1 MAWFQGPMDFGPR
14 SLGSRSVLC
23 DPSSRWARENINIFL
38 RRRPLAEP
46 IPLSIAPSMVD
57 CVGGIQS
64 PFMLVK
70 ATVEPAWR
78 AQVVAALDDGSSCTV
93 HTPAAA
99 TAPELTGLLEAH
111 RSECGVPGLL
121 NVPMEI
127 FPGYL
132 AETPTDAVRIAFS
145 SAVDL
150 LAIGRFLIS
159 KDYWLLRGRAGSPT
173 SDPTG

>member
-1 MAWFQGPMDFGPR
+1 MGTREHQYILAAPATGGTNSLVNRALHGRLCWWNPISVHARQSDRRTGLAGPGR
-14 SLGSRSVLC
+14 GS
-23 DPSSRWARENINIFL
+23 
-38 RRRPLAEP
+38 
-46 IPLSIAPSMVD
+46 
-57 CVGGIQS
+57 
-64 PFMLVK
+64 
-70 ATVEPAWR
+70 
-78 AQVVAALDDGSSCTV
+78 ALDDGSSCTV